1 MKKNETADLNE
12 VHGKMKTT
20 ECRNVT
26 NSLNTLGN
34 TKMPLLFEI
43 WLFDPIQFGSA
54 RVWPKEKVIPWRL
67 FSIFVSMQIEKRKKL
82 LLVLLISG
90 SVLTI
95 SMTFYF
101 YQVFLSPNT
110 LQDKKD
116 PYLLK
121 IPSGSVY
128 TQVADQLYEE
138 KIINDALSFS
148 FVAKLLGYQEL
159 VKPGLYQVEPN
170 MSNLDLVRMLR
181 AGNQVPVQ
189 VTFNT
194 IRTKEELAE
203 KITANLEVSEEQLL
217 ELLQDSAYIR
227 SLDFK
232 EETILSLFIP
242 NTYEFWWNTSAEGV
256 FERMN
261 EEYQK
266 FWTEERKAKAAA
278 LGLSQKEVSTLAS
291 IVQAESQKSDERA
304 RIAGVYLNRLRTQMP
319 LQADPTLVFALG
331 DFTLKRVLNVHKE
344 INSPYNTYLNQGLP
358 PGPINLPDINSLDAV
373 LNAETHEYLYF
384 CAKEDFSGYHSFAVS
399 YNEHLN
405 NARRY
410 QQALNKANIY

>member
-1 MKKNETADLNE
+1 
-12 VHGKMKTT
+12 
-20 ECRNVT
+20 
-26 NSLNTLGN
+26 
-34 TKMPLLFEI
+34 
-43 WLFDPIQFGSA
+43 
-54 RVWPKEKVIPWRL
+54 
-67 FSIFVSMQIEKRKKL
+67 MQIEKRKKL

-110 LQDKKD
+110 LQDKTE

-128 TQVADQLYEE
+128 SQVADQLYEE

-159 VKPGLYQVEPN
+159 VKPGLYQVKPN
-170 MSNLDLVRMLR
+170 MTNLDLVRMLR
-181 AGNQVPVQ
+181 AGIQVPVQ

-242 NTYEFWWNTSAEGV
+242 NTYEFWWDTSAEGV

-261 EEYQK
+261 QEYQK

-344 INSPYNTYLNQGLP
+344 IKSPYNTYLNQGLP

-373 LNAETHEYLYF
+373 LNAENHEYLYF
-384 CAKEDFSGYHSFAVS
+384 LRKRGFLWLPFFCG
-399 YNEHLN
+399 
-405 NARRY
+405 
-410 QQALNKANIY
+410 